1 MDSKLLREKIRN
13 NNFNQPTCGFAK
25 DYIQTNLV
33 IVTNDYAD
41 DFEKFCSLN
50 PKPCPI
56 IEKLDS
62 GSYIRY
68 KSAPSADLRT
78 DIVSYKKFEDGN
90 LVDTLDN
97 LIDEWRDDFVAFL
110 LGCSFSFEFA
120 LSKEGIFMP
129 HFEKNGNVA
138 MYSTNIETTSTSFF
152 SGPLVV
158 SMRWIPEDK
167 IEKVIS
173 ITSKYENNH
182 GAPIHV
188 GDPSKIGI
196 NNLNKPD
203 FGEFWKQQGDG
214 DVPVFWACGVTP
226 QVVLKKAKIP
236 VVFTHSP
243 GYMFVTDLKDEDK

>member
-1 MDSKLLREKIRN
+1 LDSKLLREKIRN
-13 NNFNQPTCGFAK
+13 NNFNEPTCGFAK

-41 DFEKFCSLN
+41 DFENFCNLN

-62 GSYIRY
+62 GSYTPF
-68 KSAPSADLRT
+68 KSAPSADIRT
-78 DIVSYKKFEDGN
+78 DIVSYKKFKEGN
-90 LVDTLDN
+90 LVDTLSN
-97 LIDEWRDDFVAFL
+97 LIEEWRDDFVTFL

-120 LSKEGIFMP
+120 LSKEEIFMP

-138 MYSTNIETTSTSFF
+138 MYSTNIETNSTTYF

-167 IEKVIS
+167 VEKTIS
-173 ITSKYENNH
+173 ITSKYEKNH

-188 GDPSKIGI
+188 GNPSEIGI
-196 NNLNKPD
+196 NDLSNPD
-203 FGEFWKQQGDG
+203 FGEYWEKQSNS

-236 VVFTHSP
+236 IVYTHSP
-243 GYMFVTDLKDEDK
+243 GFMFVTDLKDEAK